1 MNIDMSIP
9 KVTVIMPNF
18 NGAEYIGVAIES
30 ILLQTFID
38 FELIVIDDASTDKS
52 LEIIRSYNDQR
63 IKLLCNNTNLGVAES
78 RNKGLRESQG
88 EYIAFL
94 DSDDYS
100 YPSRLAEQLHFMEIN
115 QDFGMIGSSVEV
127 IDGNGESSGE
137 VWEYPEPYYKIPSIL
152 LFKNYFAQSAVFAR
166 KSSFPEGFYQSQFQ
180 VAQDYDLWVRI
191 AKNSKVW
198 NLPKVLVKYRSHQYG
213 ISKALADIM
222 EDNVCKIISKS
233 LNDLGIQATEKE
245 LALHRAIAN
254 YDCSSYP
261 IKDLLEWMSTIK
273 EANDKK
279 VIYKFEHLNQVL
291 LETQTDILNI
301 RECDLFRR
309 LQHTQSELQ
318 HTQSELQH
326 TRSELL
332 IMQDSKFWKLRSLW
346 TKLKQIINFRS
357 DIQK

>member
-127 IDGNGESSGE
+127 IDENGKSSGE

-152 LFKNYFAQSAVFAR
+152 LFKNYFVQSAVFAR
-166 KSSFPEGFYQSQFQ
+166 KIAFPDGFYQSQFK

-198 NLPKVLVKYRSHQYG
+198 NLPQVLVQYRNHQYG
-213 ISKALADIM
+213 ISKASVDIM
-222 EDNVCKIISKS
+222 EDNVYKIISKS

-254 YDCSSYP
+254 YDCSSYH

-309 LQHTQSELQ
+309 LQQTQSELQ
-318 HTQSELQH
+318 QTQSEL
-326 TRSELL
+326 LV
-332 IMQDSKFWKLRSLW
+332 MQDSKFWKLR
-346 TKLKQIINFRS
+346 TQYFMLKQFFGLTEPN
-357 DIQK
+357 